1 MPLSPQRCEDLAT
14 EIEELEEEYITL
26 QEEVEEEQDY
36 LDELEQA
43 RSESEAEADLEEKI
57 DEFIDLMAEKMNVQD
72 VLRPLQEERDFLTE
86 KIEQLEDG
94 YAELEQTNTQACDA
108 VTDIENELDDLDDD
122 IRKYDEIH
130 RDIVYELERA
140 RSPQERHELEQ
151 EKKYV
156 EEKRNEAT
164 ERYRKLRDEAL
175 PKAKYDCGWTGEKMD
190 EVEQQINEA
199 ELRKAEVEQE
209 IELLESYL
217 VDIDAEMAALFD
229 LIETLREI
237 LERVISWFTDQP
249 VTLEEKKERLQEV
262 ESLLFQQKAE
272 YESHCG
278 IYE

>member
-1 MPLSPQRCEDLAT
+1 MPLSPQRCEELAT
-14 EIEELEEEYITL
+14 EIGELEEEYITL

-36 LDELEQA
+36 LDQLEQA
-43 RSESEAEADLEEKI
+43 RSENEAEADLGEKI
-57 DEFIDLMAEKMNVQD
+57 DEFIDLMAEKMNVQEM
-72 VLRPLQEERDFLTE
+72 LQPLQEERDFLAE
-86 KIEQLEDG
+86 KIGQLEDG

-108 VTDIENELDDLDDD
+108 VTDIEDELDDLDDE
-122 IRKYDEIH
+122 IRKYDELH
-130 RDIVYELERA
+130 REIVHELERA
-140 RSPQERHELEQ
+140 RDPQERHELEQ

-156 EEKRNEAT
+156 EEQRTEAA

-175 PKAKYDCGWTGEKMD
+175 PRAQYDCGWTGEKMD
-190 EVEQQINEA
+190 EVEQQINET

-209 IELLESYL
+209 IEVLESYL

-237 LERVISWFTDQP
+237 LERVISWFTDEP

-262 ESLLFQQKAE
+262 ENLLFQQKAE
-272 YESHCG
+272 YESHCS